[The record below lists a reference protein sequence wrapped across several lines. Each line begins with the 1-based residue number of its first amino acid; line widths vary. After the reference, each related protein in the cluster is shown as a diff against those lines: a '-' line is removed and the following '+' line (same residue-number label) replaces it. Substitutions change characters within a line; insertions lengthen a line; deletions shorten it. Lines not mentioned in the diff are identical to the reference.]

1 MEHLGEFIINHWVL
15 VTLFVVLSGLV
26 FSDGIQQKLGG
37 AKPLPVN
44 DAVRIV
50 NQLKGQFI
58 DIREKEEFEKEHIAD
73 SINQPLSGLKESLV
87 KAKNKSKPVV
97 LVCASGQRARGAAK
111 TFRQNG
117 FEDVYILA
125 GGLHAWKQAKLPLFG

>member
-1 MEHLGEFIINHWVL
+1 MEHLGEFIVNHWIL
-15 VTLFVVLSGLV
+15 VTLFVVLSGLI
-26 FSDGIQQKLGG
+26 FSDGIQQQLGG
-37 AKPLPVN
+37 VKSLPVN

-58 DIREKEEFEKEHIAD
+58 DVREKEEFEREHIAD
-73 SINQPLSGLKESLV
+73 SVSQPVSGLNESLSKV
-87 KAKNKSKPVV
+87 KNKSNPVV

-117 FEDVYILA
+117 FEEVYVLA
-125 GGLHAWKQAKLPLFG
+125 GGLHAWKQAKLPLFS